1 MIEQAPFLVRGTGD
15 GGGAGSGDD
24 GNGQRAPRTESGR
37 SRGRS
42 AMTAEES
49 WTHQHPA
56 RRTAVAA
63 PDSLSASAPRFL
75 VEIIAWVAAPWAL
88 APHSIW
94 PAVLADIALIG
105 LPTVFGMPGA
115 KKQKNPVSIPARPA
129 IVLELLQPV
138 AACVAAFAA
147 WPPVVASLVLVVA
160 LAACGLQLRRWRWML
175 AHPTDS

>member
-1 MIEQAPFLVRGTGD
+1 M
-15 GGGAGSGDD
+15 
-24 GNGQRAPRTESGR
+24 
-37 SRGRS
+37 
-42 AMTAEES
+42 AE
-49 WTHQHPA
+49 TDIAH
-56 RRTAVAA
+56 TAVAA

-94 PAVLADIALIG
+94 LAVLADVLLIG

-115 KKQKNPVSIPARPA
+115 KKQRNPVSIPARPA

-147 WPPVVASLVLVVA
+147 WPPIVAALVVA
-160 LAACGLQLRRWRWML
+160 VSLAACGLQLRRWRWML
-175 AHPTDS
+175 TRRTGS